1 MTILRYEVQRT
12 EFFIILG
19 HFLPFYAPNDVEN
32 QNFEKM
38 KKTPTD
44 IITLLMC
51 TINNSPEIWR
61 ATDKICYHFGPFFV
75 LVHAYLKK

>member
-44 IITLLMC
+44 IITLLLYSC
-51 TINNSPEIWR
+51 AP
-61 ATDKICYHFGPFFV
+61 
-75 LVHAYLKK
+75 